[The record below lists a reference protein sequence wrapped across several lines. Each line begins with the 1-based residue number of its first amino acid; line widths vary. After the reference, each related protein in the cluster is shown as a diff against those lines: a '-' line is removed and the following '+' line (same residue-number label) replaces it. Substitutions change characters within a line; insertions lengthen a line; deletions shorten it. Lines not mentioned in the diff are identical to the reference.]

1 MTDNI
6 FAKTT
11 NNDLQN
17 TIQKTKDWATRIPI
31 KTVVRNKLDTYI
43 FIIFDSAIK
52 HREAINKAYL
62 INMEIRTNEFMLFFQ
77 LMMATWYSGRV
88 KVINFPLHWPNM
100 SLSLAWF
107 IFIIS
112 TTAFAVFIMAFILLT
127 CQRVVH
133 LSFVF
138 VR

>member
-1 MTDNI
+1 MQYRYLIYCARRFLLEFVLLNLW
-6 FAKTT
+6 FSVWCFV
-11 NNDLQN
+11 NRCLLF
-17 TIQKTKDWATRIPI
+17 WRIYCLSFWLSLF
-31 KTVVRNKLDTYI
+31 VHL
-43 FIIFDSAIK
+43 
-52 HREAINKAYL
+52 EAINKAYL

-107 IFIIS
+107 IFIIF